1 MALGR
6 DHDRATLMVCVP
18 AGLLSGIWLGLGMG
32 VLTTAAFAW
41 GGLWLS
47 PDLDTRSRALKRWGP
62 LGWIWRP
69 YRTLIPHRSLFS
81 HGPLIGTGLR
91 LTWLITI
98 AMVVWFGLTAL
109 PGWLY
114 PTPSEGL
121 PVVLHWLRQH
131 PRPLLAVLLGLETS
145 VWLHLILDGDPLP
158 AEWPRRWSR
167 RRRR

>member
-6 DHDRATLMVCVP
+6 DHDRATLIGCVP
-18 AGLLSGIWLGLGMG
+18 AGLLAGFWLGWSLG
-32 VLTTAAFAW
+32 VLTAAAFAW

-69 YRTLIPHRSLFS
+69 YRMLIPHRSLFS

-91 LTWLITI
+91 LGWILT
-98 AMVVWFGLTAL
+98 VVIVAWFGLAAL
-109 PGWLY
+109 PGWSS
-114 PTPSEGL
+114 PTPGEAL
-121 PVVLHWLRQH
+121 PLVLAWLQKH
-131 PRPLLAVLLGLETS
+131 PGPLLAVLLGLETS

-158 AEWPRRWSR
+158 AEWPRRWPHR
-167 RRRR
+167 RRR

>member
-6 DHDRATLMVCVP
+6 DHDRATLIGCVP
-18 AGLLSGIWLGLGMG
+18 ACLLAGFWLGWSLG
-32 VLTTAAFAW
+32 VLTAAAFAW

-62 LGWIWRP
+62 LGGIWRP

-91 LTWLITI
+91 LAWMQTVV
-98 AMVVWFGLTAL
+98 MVAWFTLSAL
-109 PGWLY
+109 PGWSY
-114 PTPSEGL
+114 PTPSEAL
-121 PVVLHWLRQH
+121 PLVLAWLQKH
-131 PRPLLAVLLGLETS
+131 PDPLLAVLLGLETS

-158 AEWPRRWSR
+158 AEWPRRWRHR
-167 RRRR
+167 RRR

>member
-6 DHDRATLMVCVP
+6 DHDRATLIGCVP
-18 AGLLSGIWLGLGMG
+18 AGLLAGFWLGWSLG
-32 VLTTAAFAW
+32 VLTAAAFAW

-91 LTWLITI
+91 LAWMQTVV
-98 AMVVWFGLTAL
+98 MVAWFTLSAL
-109 PGWLY
+109 PGWSY
-114 PTPSEGL
+114 PTPSEAL
-121 PVVLHWLRQH
+121 PLVLAWLQKH
-131 PRPLLAVLLGLETS
+131 PDPLLAVLLGLETS
-145 VWLHLILDGDPLP
+145 V
-158 AEWPRRWSR
+158 
-167 RRRR
+167 

>member
-1 MALGR
+1 MASGQS
-6 DHDRATLMVCVP
+6 HDRATWALALP
-18 AGLLSGIWLGLGMG
+18 FGALWWPWLGLAG
-32 VLTTAAFAW
+32 AAIAAVSFLA
-41 GGLWLS
+41 GGLLLS

-121 PVVLHWLRQH
+121 PVVLQWVRQH

>member
-18 AGLLSGIWLGLGMG
+18 AGLLAGFWLGWMG
-32 VLTTAAFAW
+32 VLTAASFAW

-47 PDLDTRSRALKRWGP
+47 PDLDTRSRALRRWGP

-91 LTWLITI
+91 LAWMLTVV
-98 AMVVWFGLTAL
+98 MVAWFGLSAL
-109 PGWLY
+109 PGWSS

-121 PVVLHWLRQH
+121 PMVLRWLREH

-158 AEWPRRWSR
+158 AEWPRRWPHR
-167 RRRR
+167 RRR